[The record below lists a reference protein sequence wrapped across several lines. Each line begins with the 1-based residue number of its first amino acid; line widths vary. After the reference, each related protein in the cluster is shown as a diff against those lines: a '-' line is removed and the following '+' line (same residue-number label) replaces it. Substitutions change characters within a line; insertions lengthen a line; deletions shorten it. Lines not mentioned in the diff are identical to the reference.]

1 MIVFTSY
8 DSDPHITSFAG
19 FVPRQVRKDVER
31 IVRAKGEVASNR
43 LDRMMSGALNGV
55 TSDVNNAL
63 FPNGLLKPFPGNCFS
78 LMTTS
83 GAKGGLVIS

>member
-1 MIVFTSY
+1 MDGQKV
-8 DSDPHITSFAG
+8 
-19 FVPRQVRKDVER
+19 KMEVER
-31 IVRAKGEVASNR
+31 IVRSKGEVASNR

-55 TSDVNNAL
+55 TSDINNTL
-63 FPNGLLKPFPGNCFS
+63 FPNGMLKPFPWNCFS